1 MRLRSSHPAVN
12 IIQHDH
18 DVLSAVLQGMLQIIR
33 AIGES
38 GKAPDLKVLRAMLF
52 YIHEYP
58 ERVHHPKEDRFL
70 FPMIRKRTREADDA
84 MIELEAQHA
93 LGDRLV
99 LDLEHAL
106 NRFELEG
113 AAAFDAFALMAEQY
127 ADFYKA
133 HMRLEEQTILAV
145 ALKVLSEDDWRE
157 LDAAFAEEKNPL
169 AGSRH
174 EAGMQQLFSL
184 IVNIAPP
191 PVGVGPAM

>member
-1 MRLRSSHPAVN
+1 MRLRSSHPAIN

-18 DVLSAVLQGMLQIIR
+18 DVLGAVLQGMLQIIR
-33 AIGES
+33 TIGES

-70 FPMIRKRTREADDA
+70 FPAIRKRTKAADEA
-84 MIELEAQHA
+84 ILELEVQHT

-106 NRFELEG
+106 NRYELEG

-127 ADFYKA
+127 AGFYKA
-133 HMRLEEQTILAV
+133 HMRLEEQTILPIAME
-145 ALKVLSEDDWRE
+145 VLNENDWRQ
-157 LDAAFAEEKNPL
+157 LDAAFTEEKNPL
-169 AGSRH
+169 SGNRAD
-174 EAGMQQLFSL
+174 MQQLFSM
-184 IVNIAPP
+184 IVNLAPP
-191 PVGVGPAM
+191 PVGVGPEL